1 MTTFT
6 ERMHDRKLLLDGSF
20 LSEDI
25 IKEFS
30 NDPQQQQAAAASG
43 SGQNKNVMPL
53 PDAENFE
60 DINELAEPI
69 GNETP
74 LIEKEPEPSTIV
86 FGLIEPL
93 SNVVNDEENSD
104 NLNFQHFDTRQI
116 LKFTRL
122 SAKPSLLNATGRS
135 YSRYAAL
142 RKLRLKRKQLHS
154 KGSSFS
160 PAENQL
166 ESFLN
171 KTGGP
176 TSTPSAAS
184 ARLRLSLINL
194 SGNVNVPST
203 ATAST
208 TKVKKPWLQSA
219 RFHDLEISL
228 NKIKSKIKQNFEGC
242 TLEKA
247 VKLPDNSHFHP
258 IALIEWEDE
267 IIWDSEMSAT
277 SSNEATSRGMYVN
290 LAVSMTQTSSTT
302 PSHAQQGGL
311 GSHGSSNALGSNP
324 AAGAS
329 LSSILS
335 SLSLS
340 SGALGG
346 DSASSSATAT
356 ALLALIRNQ
365 QMRSASISSG
375 SLPSIRP
382 PVSPGILTRSNSTV
396 QSGPVASV
404 KLKFPKAPS
413 ARIINHEFEAGDWS
427 DSIVWD
433 VQEIDP
439 SQLKT
444 HLILP
449 LDDPELIFSPLPVEN
464 LSKKLGRAEK
474 LIAKRLKKLQTTN
487 SALNS
492 FAKPVMDKFNLSND
506 KYYESVGGNENESNS
521 HNKTI
526 VSGQKSVQDTSSSGN
541 KAISSRSSVSAAFLG
556 LHHSVPALQHSVP
569 ALKLSPPAFQTCRTK
584 RELRLWHR
592 PRLNVPSG
600 FAITSWL
607 KVKAGNS
614 KKLSNS
620 TNNSSNITEVSGNL
634 KLTLSCNPS
643 GGIIRSVKKLTLK
656 DSSRFVLLEYF
667 EEFPPLLMNPGMGA
681 YVVLYYRKKSP
692 QDTFVPRSTFALVQ
706 VLDFT
711 DPSPFMMFGDV
722 PAGCSRYALC
732 NGLFRAS
739 LFLQKSNN
747 CCDFI
752 VSRHCHSINSDE
764 INSSASTTPEAEFY
778 LRPLEAAPVLLVG
791 QEFPLVEVPGPHSRR
806 HNLFCRQ
813 RLQVAAYRL
822 FNKDPL
828 LPESGHS
835 RRRLKIGRLLA
846 AFPQFSE
853 GSIRKWLKE
862 YSESTR
868 AGKDSG
874 KQSFFINIFFI
885 FL

>member
-1 MTTFT
+1 MA
-6 ERMHDRKLLLDGSF
+6 
-20 LSEDI
+20 EDL

-30 NDPQQQQAAAASG
+30 TDLQQQNQQTS
-43 SGQNKNVMPL
+43 SFRQNNNVIPL
-53 PDAENFE
+53 PDAENYE
-60 DINELAEPI
+60 DINELAEPV

-74 LIEKEPEPSTIV
+74 IIEAEPAAV
-86 FGLIEPL
+86 FELIEPL
-93 SNVVNDEENSD
+93 GNVENAENSQ
-104 NLNFQHFDTRQI
+104 NSNSQHFDTRQI

-154 KGSSFS
+154 KGTFVSS
-160 PAENQL
+160 AENQL
-166 ESFLN
+166 EAFLN
-171 KTGGP
+171 KPGGT
-176 TSTPSAAS
+176 TSNPSAAS
-184 ARLRLSLINL
+184 ARLRLSLVNL
-194 SGNVNVPST
+194 SGNVNAPAATST
-203 ATAST
+203 SI
-208 TKVKKPWLQSA
+208 KVKKPWLQSA
-219 RFHDLEISL
+219 RFHDLENAL
-228 NKIKSKIKQNFEGC
+228 NKTKSKLKQNIEGC
-242 TLEKA
+242 TLERT
-247 VKLPDNSHFHP
+247 VNLPDNSHFHP
-258 IALIEWEDE
+258 IALIEWENE
-267 IIWDSEMSAT
+267 IIWDSEAMN
-277 SSNEATSRGMYVN
+277 SSNGNEAVKGMYVN
-290 LAVSMTQTSSTT
+290 LAVSLAQTSSTNT
-302 PSHAQQGGL
+302 SHSQQQGNGTGL
-311 GSHGSSNALGSNP
+311 NAMGSNP

-340 SGALGG
+340 NGALGA

-375 SLPSIRP
+375 SISSIRP
-382 PVSPGILTRSNSTV
+382 PVGPGSSLSRSNSTV
-396 QSGPVASV
+396 QHGSVASV

-413 ARIINHEFEAGDWS
+413 ARIVNREFESGDWS
-427 DSIVWD
+427 ESIIWD
-433 VQEIDP
+433 VQAVDA

-449 LDDPELIFSPLPVEN
+449 FDDPELIFTSLPVEN

-487 SALNS
+487 SSLNS

-506 KYYESVGGNENESNS
+506 KYYESVGGNENESSS
-521 HNKTI
+521 HNKAV
-526 VSGQKSVQDTSSSGN
+526 VSGQKSAQESGGAGS
-541 KAISSRSSVSAAFLG
+541 KAISSRSSVSASFLG
-556 LHHSVPALQHSVP
+556 LHHSVPALQHSIP

-592 PRLNVPSG
+592 PRLSIPPG
-600 FAITSWL
+600 FAITTWL
-607 KVKAGNS
+607 KVKSGS
-614 KKLSNS
+614 TKKPSNVS
-620 TNNSSNITEVSGNL
+620 LISEISGNL

-681 YVVLYYRKKSP
+681 YIVLYYRKKSP

-732 NGLFRAS
+732 NGLFRAP
-739 LFLQKSNN
+739 LFQQKSNN
-747 CCDFI
+747 SNSDFI
-752 VSRHCHSINSDE
+752 VSRHCHSASSDDLNSG
-764 INSSASTTPEAEFY
+764 SATPEAEFY
-778 LRPLEAAPVLLVG
+778 LRPLETAPILLVG
-791 QEFPLVEVPGPHSRR
+791 QEFPLSEVPGPHSRR

-813 RLQVAAYRL
+813 RLQVSAYRL
-822 FNKDPL
+822 FNKDVL

-846 AFPQFSE
+846 SFPQFSE

-862 YSESTR
+862 YAESTR

-874 KQSFFINIFFI
+874 NLKLTRS
-885 FL
+885 